1 MTISIRFAANVGT
14 TYKRALT
21 KKIPVRDHGVS
32 ACPAHNGA
40 FGNAS
45 RYRLMRNDTIA
56 NEQTL
61 RRYRDNPKER
71 TTMRKPK
78 DFDAALRALTD
89 KTKALKENKR
99 RQLGDLI
106 MATSADALDIETLA
120 GGLLAIVET
129 SDAGIKEAWRRRG
142 AEMFRDKKYEP
153 AGGDRSDADSA
164 QTSDGGRKPA

>member
-40 FGNAS
+40 FGDAT
-45 RYRLMRNDTIA
+45 RYPLTRNETSFT
-56 NEQTL
+56 ERTL
-61 RRYRDNPKER
+61 RRYRDNPNER

-78 DFDAALRALTD
+78 DFDAALRTLTD

-99 RQLGDLI
+99 RQLGELI
-106 MATSADALDIETLA
+106 VATGADALDMETLA
-120 GGLLAIVET
+120 GGLLAMVET
-129 SDAGIKEAWRRRG
+129 SDAGQKEAWRKHGTAFFRGKEHEPAEGTGSG
-142 AEMFRDKKYEP
+142 AERP
-153 AGGDRSDADSA
+153 AASGD
-164 QTSDGGRKPA
+164 GRTPA